1 MFVIVLLR
9 NVNYGRSENSE
20 SQVTRRILKQ
30 KKKRL
35 GVLYKGKDLE
45 TCGRMIRN
53 ATCLR

>member
-30 KKKRL
+30 KKK
-35 GVLYKGKDLE
+35 GSECYIKEKIWKHVAG
-45 TCGRMIRN
+45 
-53 ATCLR
+53 